1 MDAFTPE
8 TIWNEYEEL
17 LEMTRR
23 HSFSSRIR
31 KYRDLSIL
39 RLLGEVSLVVACDSN
54 ASNGEKPN
62 DTHRNTYDETAVSA
76 LKVPTMEVLA
86 TGATPIVIADNLCV
100 EMEPSGRKIISAM
113 QEELDRCGLLDSI
126 QFTGSTEDNMRTLQT
141 GIGVTVVGLV
151 SDAALRLGR
160 TRSGD
165 AVYCAGVPQSG
176 IIEHYSERD
185 GTVAKISTVAK
196 LRELDF
202 VHEILPVGSKGVL
215 YEAGQLAECVGRRF
229 LPVEQPP
236 VDLKTSAGS
245 CTAVL
250 VSLPEESGAALAAE
264 LDIPC
269 FFIGRIQ

>member
-1 MDAFTPE
+1 MKIILSP
-8 TIWNEYEEL
+8 NP
-17 LEMTRR
+17 
-23 HSFSSRIR
+23 
-31 KYRDLSIL
+31 YRDKGLKTARAAERML
-39 RLLGEVSLVVACDSN
+39 REMGANPIFCLPFSVDYN
-54 ASNGEKPN
+54 A
-62 DTHRNTYDETAVSA
+62 T
-76 LKVPTMEVLA
+76 
-86 TGATPIVIADNLCV
+86 I
-100 EMEPSGRKIISAM
+100 EMPKGIQYCAM

-160 TRSGD
+160 TRPGD

-202 VHEILPVGSKGVL
+202 VHEILPVGSKGAL